1 MAEAPISSKSRLV
14 VFQHYQRPILAAF
27 VIIILG
33 SISTIHKSSA
43 VETQGTTPEELR
55 KQVHDLSLQV
65 KLLMEERRTPAE
77 VVDRYRNSI
86 GYMYGSYRVGFANQP
101 PKIRGRVS
109 GTGFLVSEDL
119 VATNRHVVEPWY
131 GDSEAQTLI
140 SHGANPVLEDM
151 VILFP
156 GSLTPVPLRPASLSK
171 TADLAV
177 LRAQKTQLVPGLTPL
192 PLARKPS
199 SAGEPVV
206 VIGYPLGISGMIAK
220 SPSSVN
226 QRLADESGDRNIA
239 RKLAQLSLI
248 RPLISCGH
256 LGDIVGDKLV
266 YDAATAHGG
275 SGGPVFDSRGEVIA
289 VNSAYMDGF
298 SGGSIGVAVEFLR
311 PLLEESR
318 ATSATT
324 DLADSYG
331 HRELNRSHS
340 REVTNALALTK

>member
-1 MAEAPISSKSRLV
+1 MAEAPTSSNSRLV
-14 VFQHYQRPILAAF
+14 IFRRYQRPILAAV
-27 VIIILG
+27 VIFILG
-33 SISTIHKSSA
+33 SISAIHKSSA
-43 VETQGTTPEELR
+43 VDTQGTSPEQLQ

-65 KLLMEERRTPAE
+65 QMLMEERRTPAE

-86 GYMYGSYRVGFANQP
+86 GYIYGSYHVGFANRP
-101 PKIRGRVS
+101 PEIRARVS

-131 GDSEAQTLI
+131 GDSDAQTLI
-140 SHGANPVLEDM
+140 RHGANPVLEDM

-156 GSLTPVPLRPASLSK
+156 GSLTPVPLRHPSLSK

-177 LRAQKTQLVPGLTPL
+177 LRARKAQLAPGLPPL
-192 PLARKPS
+192 PLAQKPPA
-199 SAGEPVV
+199 AGEPVV
-206 VIGYPLGISGMIAK
+206 VIGYPLGIFGMIAK
-220 SPSSVN
+220 SPSNIN
-226 QRLADESGDRNIA
+226 QRLADESRDMNIA

-256 LGDIVGDKLV
+256 LGDVIGDKLV

-275 SGGPVFDSRGEVIA
+275 SGGPVFNSRGEVIA

-318 ATSATT
+318 ATNSATT
-324 DLADSYG
+324 DVTDS
-331 HRELNRSHS
+331 
-340 REVTNALALTK
+340 TNTRN